1 MVNTTVYAQSINKI
15 QFSFECPYCWSN
27 YKKNGEP
34 YKTAKRIKHVH
45 GSNDNLN
52 NRTEHRIAH
61 CMKERYDGCFN
72 IIIDDNT
79 IRK

>member
-1 MVNTTVYAQSINKI
+1 MVNTTVYAMSIDKDEI
-15 QFSFECPYCWSN
+15 KFECPYCWTK

-34 YKTAKRIKHVH
+34 YKTATRKIHIH
-45 GSNDNLN
+45 GSGERLH
-52 NRTEHRIAH
+52 NRSEHRIAH
-61 CMKERYDGCFN
+61 CMSKIYSGGFK